1 MMLTVNV
8 TIFQWQSKC
17 LVFIKSMKFV
27 NQKDFPD
34 ILANIYWKSFVVF
47 CFCLCKYARFDSSII
62 SSLSRSRS
70 RHSLT
75 LSLCVC
81 VDSSRHLVSAV
92 DPRTNDA
99 RTKIVAATTT
109 MMNPLAE
116 LCMPC
121 LPLLR
126 RVVIPATMI
135 WRLSEYFLSIGIIFL
150 AFHLI

>member
-81 VDSSRHLVSAV
+81 VLILLVISSLQW
-92 DPRTNDA
+92 TQEQ
-99 RTKIVAATTT
+99 TTQEQRSSPQRLLWWIRWRSCACHAYLFFDGSWY
-109 MMNPLAE
+109 PLQWYGA
-116 LCMPC
+116 
-121 LPLLR
+121 
-126 RVVIPATMI
+126 
-135 WRLSEYFLSIGIIFL
+135 
-150 AFHLI
+150 